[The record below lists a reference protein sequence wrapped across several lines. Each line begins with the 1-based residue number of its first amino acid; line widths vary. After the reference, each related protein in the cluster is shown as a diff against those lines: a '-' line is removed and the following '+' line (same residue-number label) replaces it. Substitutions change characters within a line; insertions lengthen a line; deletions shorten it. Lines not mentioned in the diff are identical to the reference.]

1 MSTRPQLTPIDP
13 QAGRYRTPRY
23 SSRGG
28 AEQMAQVA
36 RSLSGL
42 SQTLRSSYATQ
53 QASTGQT
60 EMQKFMDE
68 SESLYN
74 LSPEK
79 WQEKLET
86 LQAQARKE
94 QSKKVPIFKKLLK
107 TGVVESPWELAAFQ
121 NGAYAARAK
130 NFANKFYG
138 QALTDVSLTRLQE
151 NPQDTLS
158 YMKQKFSESDEYNS
172 IISNPYGAKVL
183 NDELLKYDSE
193 YLEKQQEFRKEH
205 ETKQAVAAV
214 VGTSFDI
221 LTSPDF
227 FSENRINEIKDIVN
241 DVVFIAE
248 GSERE
253 FIQTGLIPSLNKLAS
268 EGKKEQAKE
277 ILDQV
282 YHLDLNNRGAKF
294 TSAFEKGE
302 YTGILDSLDK
312 IDSNLLKEN
321 IEKVYS
327 AIYTS
332 SGEESVTKIV
342 DGMVKAGTINTS
354 TAMEILTSTDLSKLQ
369 NLLESRGTVEVNKAN
384 LFNTISRGLEP
395 IDPKTYDAIISGE
408 SDLSETDRS
417 KAIVYQSKMIGFES
431 FLKSKAVSEATD
443 TVDEALSPQKINL
456 FTTFM
461 DTPANFWDSDKEFTA
476 LKLPPKT
483 ISEAAQERISNL
495 VKEDFRDE
503 VRKRHTEIIDEWVK
517 SENFETKNAKL
528 ISDLDA
534 LEKEL
539 MNFKSYEVAR
549 IYVAQH
555 LLDKKLKAK
564 EKIDQNSNLYRFI
577 NKHTGYTGEPKKT
590 ETVNEE

>member
-60 EMQKFMDE
+60 EMQKFMDR
-68 SESLYN
+68 SEALYN

-79 WQEKLET
+79 WQEQLET

-94 QSKKVPIFKKLLK
+94 QSKKVSIFKKLLK

-193 YLEKQQEFRKEH
+193 YLEKQQEFRKKY
-205 ETKQAVAAV
+205 ETDQAVDAV
-214 VGTSFDI
+214 VGASFDI

-227 FSENRINEIKDIVN
+227 FSKNRINEIKDIVN

-253 FIQTGLIPSLNKLAS
+253 FIQKGLIPSLNKLAS

-332 SGEESVTKIV
+332 SGEKSVTDIV
-342 DGMVKAGTINTS
+342 DGMVDAGTINTS
-354 TAMEILTSTDLSKLQ
+354 TAMEILTSPDLSKLQ
-369 NLLESRGTVEVNKAN
+369 NLLEARGTVEVNKKN
-384 LFNTISRGLEP
+384 LRLTMTRGLEP
-395 IDPKTYDAIISGE
+395 IDPKTYDVIISGE
-408 SDLSETDRS
+408 SDLSETDLS

-555 LLDKKLKAK
+555 LLNKKLKAK
-564 EKIDQNSNLYRFI
+564 EEIKQNSNLFKFI
-577 NKHTGYTGEPKKT
+577 NKYTGYTGEPKKT

>member
-227 FSENRINEIKDIVN
+227 FSENRINE
-241 DVVFIAE
+241 
-248 GSERE
+248 
-253 FIQTGLIPSLNKLAS
+253 
-268 EGKKEQAKE
+268 
-277 ILDQV
+277 
-282 YHLDLNNRGAKF
+282 
-294 TSAFEKGE
+294 
-302 YTGILDSLDK
+302 
-312 IDSNLLKEN
+312 
-321 IEKVYS
+321 
-327 AIYTS
+327 
-332 SGEESVTKIV
+332 
-342 DGMVKAGTINTS
+342 
-354 TAMEILTSTDLSKLQ
+354 
-369 NLLESRGTVEVNKAN
+369 
-384 LFNTISRGLEP
+384 
-395 IDPKTYDAIISGE
+395 
-408 SDLSETDRS
+408 
-417 KAIVYQSKMIGFES
+417 
-431 FLKSKAVSEATD
+431 
-443 TVDEALSPQKINL
+443 
-456 FTTFM
+456 
-461 DTPANFWDSDKEFTA
+461 
-476 LKLPPKT
+476 
-483 ISEAAQERISNL
+483 
-495 VKEDFRDE
+495 
-503 VRKRHTEIIDEWVK
+503 
-517 SENFETKNAKL
+517 
-528 ISDLDA
+528 
-534 LEKEL
+534 
-539 MNFKSYEVAR
+539 
-549 IYVAQH
+549 
-555 LLDKKLKAK
+555 
-564 EKIDQNSNLYRFI
+564 
-577 NKHTGYTGEPKKT
+577 
-590 ETVNEE
+590 